1 MNGSGPDSGELRV
14 VVVDDDALVLAV
26 TRRVLM
32 RAGYAVSVFDDVE
45 RALAEI
51 AERPPF
57 AVVADLH
64 MPQMSGA
71 ELLRRVA
78 ETAPGVVRLLYTG
91 EGEPSE
97 MERALAP
104 GLVHAVV
111 PKATGTRLLPEA
123 LERLRPAIA

>member
-1 MNGSGPDSGELRV
+1 MSETEPSLGQLRV

-32 RAGYAVSVFDDVE
+32 RAGYAVAVFEDVE
-45 RALAEI
+45 RALTDVSEQ
-51 AERPPF
+51 PPF

-78 ETAPGVVRLLYTG
+78 AAAPETFRLLYTG
-91 EGEPSE
+91 EVEQSE
-97 MERALAP
+97 MERALTP
-104 GLVHAVV
+104 GLAHAVV
-111 PKATGTRLLPEA
+111 PKAAGVRLLPDA
-123 LERLRPAIA
+123 LEQLRRPPA